1 MPNFTDVL
9 AAAARIAGRAHAT
22 PVITSRALDAHAG
35 AGLLFKCEQLQRIG
49 AFKFRGACNA
59 VMSLDD
65 TTATRGVVTH
75 SSGNH
80 GAALALAAQDRGIVG
95 RERDG
100 R

>member
-49 AFKFRGACNA
+49 ANG
-59 VMSLDD
+59 
-65 TTATRGVVTH
+65 
-75 SSGNH
+75 
-80 GAALALAAQDRGIVG
+80 
-95 RERDG
+95 
-100 R
+100 